1 MKLKDVLWL
10 DQYNRQISSDVNQ
23 EKKILKGSK
32 HKLLISEMKNE
43 LSLLIIQTLKE
54 WLKNI
59 ISNNSPGCPV
69 VRNLP
74 CSVGNVG

>member
-10 DQYNRQISSDVNQ
+10 DQYNRQNSSDVNQ
-23 EKKILKGSK
+23 EKKTLKGSK

-54 WLKNI
+54 
-59 ISNNSPGCPV
+59 
-69 VRNLP
+69 
-74 CSVGNVG
+74 